1 MIIPRHRICDICLE
15 EVGCNKR
22 YFIIKSKDRI
32 YGDVLYSDNRKHDI
46 CEDCMDRLKAKIRE
60 EMVNESEA

>member
-1 MIIPRHRICDICLE
+1 MIIPRHRVCDICHE

-32 YGDVLYSDNRKHDI
+32 NGDVLYSDNRRHEI
-46 CEDCMDRLKAKIRE
+46 CEDCMERLECKILE
-60 EMVNESEA
+60 ELVNEIDK